1 MLYYLLQVS
10 MRTLADCKLG
20 VSIYPILE
28 YDASGGGGV
37 AEVTDKG
44 CAPVHSTMQS
54 AAVAVNIACS
64 RPARLWPIAEIA
76 EDSPSLRPSALCP
89 ALPYAAQAL
98 NVCHGWALVPN

>member
-1 MLYYLLQVS
+1 MLYSLLQVS

-54 AAVAVNIACS
+54 AAVAVNIGCS

-76 EDSPSLRPSALCP
+76 DGDRR
-89 ALPYAAQAL
+89 L
-98 NVCHGWALVPN
+98 NDGRLLQQTCGQVDAR